1 MVCFIFRG
9 QLQTVFDRLVEVTVL
24 DSEDARNLSL
34 LGRPDLNVTYTKIHC
49 WELTDFEKAVFLD
62 ADTLV
67 SCWSQ

>member
-1 MVCFIFRG
+1 M
-9 QLQTVFDRLVEVTVL
+9 FDRLVEVTVL

-49 WELTDFEKAVFLD
+49 WELTDFDKAVFLD

-67 SCWSQ
+67 SWWSQ